1 MSAYFLEQVRSRYK
15 LPTSELNED
24 FEKNLHFKTGV
35 DQQEINNI
43 VSFIRQLDSLEDI
56 SDKQLARFHKQ
67 LENFYKHS

>member
-1 MSAYFLEQVRSRYK
+1 MSAYFLEHVRSRYT

-24 FEKNLHFKTGV
+24 FEKNLQFKTGV

-43 VSFIRQLDSLEDI
+43 VSFIRQLDSLENI